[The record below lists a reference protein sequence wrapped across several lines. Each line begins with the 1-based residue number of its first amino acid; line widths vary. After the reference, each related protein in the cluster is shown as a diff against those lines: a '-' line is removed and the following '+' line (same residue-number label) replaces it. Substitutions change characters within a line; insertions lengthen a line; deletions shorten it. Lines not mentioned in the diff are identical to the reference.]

1 MRKILRNV
9 EYLQTSSHLNTQIMN
24 RSVFILAFCQAI
36 LFSGTGLILSSSA
49 LIGKDLAPSPA
60 WATAPLAIQYLT
72 TMLVIFFVS
81 HLMQKM
87 GRRYV
92 LIRGALTGSVGLLIA
107 SLGIWM
113 GSFTLFA
120 FASLLIGI
128 HSAIGQF
135 YRFAAAEAVA
145 TEFKARA
152 ISMTM
157 AGGVLAAFIGPNLA
171 IYTKDMLEYVFL
183 ASYLA
188 MVLMTMIVAWV
199 TSRLQLPAIPDDAK
213 VIRPL
218 FKIATQPKYLLSM
231 IAAMIGY
238 GVMNF
243 LMTAT
248 PLAMQ
253 CYSHSFGSTAI
264 VIQWHLFAMFAPSF
278 FTGDLIRKLGVMQV
292 MVLGCLLLIACAL
305 INLNG
310 TTLRHFEAALILL
323 GVGWNFLYIGAT
335 TLLTETY
342 FSNERSK
349 AQGMNDTFVF
359 ATLTVTS
366 LASGASVEHFG
377 WQTIN
382 LYSIPLT
389 FVVFIGLIW
398 LIIRRSRRVGVQV

>member
-1 MRKILRNV
+1 
-9 EYLQTSSHLNTQIMN
+9 MN
-24 RSVFILAFCQAI
+24 RSVFILAFCQAM

-49 LIGKDLAPSPA
+49 LIGRDLAPSPA
-60 WATAPLAIQYLT
+60 WATVPLAIQYLT
-72 TMLVIFFVS
+72 TMLVIFYVS

-87 GRRYV
+87 GRRHV
-92 LIRGALTGSVGLLIA
+92 FIRGALIGSAGLLIA
-107 SLGIWM
+107 SLGVWM
-113 GSFTLFA
+113 GNFTLFVL
-120 FASLLIGI
+120 ASLLIGI
-128 HSAIGQF
+128 HNAIGQF
-135 YRFAAAEAVA
+135 YRFAAAEAVP
-145 TEFKARA
+145 EEIKARA
-152 ISMTM
+152 ISLTL

-171 IYTKDMLEYVFL
+171 VFTKDMLAYIFL

-188 MVLMTMIVAWV
+188 MVLMTLAVAWA
-199 TSRLQLPAIPDDAK
+199 TSRLELPSVP
-213 VIRPL
+213 VEENEIRPL
-218 FKIATQPKYLLSM
+218 WEIATQPKYLLAM
-231 IAAMIGY
+231 IAAMTGY

-253 CYSHSFGSTAI
+253 CHQHSFDSTAI

-292 MVLGCLLLIACAL
+292 MVLGCLLLIGCAL

-310 TTLRHFEAALILL
+310 TSLQHFEAALILL

-342 FSNERSK
+342 SSNERSK

-366 LASGASVEHFG
+366 LASGASVDHFG

-382 LYSIPLT
+382 LYSIPAVLA
-389 FVVFIGLIW
+389 VCLGLVW
-398 LIIRRSRRVGVQV
+398 LIARRPGRHAVQA

>member
-1 MRKILRNV
+1 
-9 EYLQTSSHLNTQIMN
+9 MN
-24 RSVFILAFCQAI
+24 RSVFILAFCQAV

-49 LIGKDLAPSPA
+49 LIGKELAPSPA
-60 WATAPLAIQYLT
+60 WATIPLAIQYLT

-81 HLMQKM
+81 HLMQKK
-87 GRRYV
+87 GRRFV
-92 LIRGALTGSVGLLIA
+92 FMRGAIIGSAGLLIA

-113 GSFTLFA
+113 ENFTLFVL
-120 FASLLIGI
+120 ASLLIGI
-128 HSAIGQF
+128 YSAVGQF

-145 TEFKARA
+145 SEYKARA

-171 IYTKDMLEYVFL
+171 IFTREMLEYVFL

-188 MVLMTMIVAWV
+188 LVLMTMSVAWI
-199 TSRLQLPAIPDDAK
+199 TSRLQLPAIPVDAK
-213 VIRPL
+213 EIRPL
-218 FKIATQPKYLLSM
+218 LKIATQPKYLLAM

-253 CYSHSFGSTAI
+253 CHNHSFDSTAV

-292 MVLGCLLLIACAL
+292 MILGCLLLIACAL

-310 TTLRHFEAALILL
+310 TSLPHFEAALILL

-342 FSNERSK
+342 SSNERSK

-359 ATLTVTS
+359 ATLTLTS

-377 WQTIN
+377 WETIN
-382 LYSIPLT
+382 LYSIPVTLA
-389 FVVFIGLIW
+389 VLLGLIW
-398 LIIRRSRRVGVQV
+398 LVARRLRRAAVPT